1 MSTALATTNGAA
13 MAQRD
18 NYFTRDQVDLIKSQ
32 IARGATDDE
41 LGLFL
46 RTCERLKLDPFA
58 RQIFLVKRWDS
69 KLKREVAQTQVSIDG
84 MRVVAE
90 RTTRYEGQVGP
101 QWCGADGVWRDVWL
115 EKGPPAAARVGVWK
129 AGSREPTYGVA
140 RWSSFV
146 QTTKEGNPTRMWA
159 AMPDIMLAKCAE
171 AQALRKAFPQD
182 LSGVYTADEMEQAE
196 NEVIDAK
203 PVRAEVVRSEP
214 TAILPPPR
222 REVETE
228 EGEIVEVPNTFAECR
243 DAVELRAFA
252 KDKRDALATL
262 QNGQQKA
269 AVAKCIEAAD
279 RCGVDPLDA
288 LMWCGL
294 PSGSLMKAGEK
305 TPAESSVS

>member
-13 MAQRD
+13 MAQH

-90 RTTRYEGQVGP
+90 RTGRYEGQVGP
-101 QWCGADGVWRDVWL
+101 QWCGADGAWRDVWL

-146 QTTKEGNPTRMWA
+146 QTTKEGAPTRMWA
-159 AMPDIMLAKCAE
+159 GMPDIMLAKCAE

-182 LSGVYTADEMEQAE
+182 LSGVYTADEMEQAD
-196 NEVIDAK
+196 NETIDAR
-203 PVRAEVVRSEP
+203 PVRAEVVRNEP
-214 TAILPPPR
+214 ALPPPR
-222 REVETE
+222 REVENDY
-228 EGEIVEVPNTFAECR
+228 GELVPMPSTFAECTS
-243 DAVELRAFA
+243 AAELQAFA
-252 KDKRDALATL
+252 ADKREVLTTL
-262 QNGQQKA
+262 VNGQRANAVGKA
-269 AVAKCIEAAD
+269 KEAAE
-279 RCGVDPLDA
+279 RCGCDPFEVLD
-288 LMWCGL
+288 WCGL
-294 PSGSLMKAGEK
+294 GAS
-305 TPAESSVS
+305 